1 MLDATAQRASR
12 RPICCRVWTDEG
24 FYGDGEAGIAFDY
37 AAPAG
42 IGMLQ
47 DISRLVIGKDP
58 MRTDELWERMFKVSF
73 WGQGGG
79 PVVFA
84 AISAIDIALMDI
96 KGKVLNVPVY
106 ELLGGKVNDSI
117 RCYASQ
123 LQFGWN
129 EDVGPRGT
137 AKEYADICKYAM
149 EDGYDAVK
157 LDFTLYDRDK
167 KDIPNRD
174 CEGFVSTDF
183 YNMVEERI
191 VAIREA
197 CGNVDIIMENHG
209 RTDVTSGIKLGE
221 LCDKYNFYALEEPC
235 TPLRPEFQKLIS
247 DPEQK
252 EYVYG
257 DSTTLLGKKFAKS
270 QWAALWIFLGCVAI
284 VAVFGA
290 TKGLRPVFGGK
301 AMSMTLIIQMMML
314 TAGALMVIFCRTRA
328 ADVGKSS
335 VFRAGAIAIA
345 AVYGVAWM
353 SDSLFQAHLPE
364 LKQALTGAVTSYP
377 WLYAVVLLVVSKFVN
392 SQAAAV
398 AIILPVAVQVGVPTG
413 IAVSMISACYGYYI
427 LPTYPSDLAA
437 LQFDRSGTTH
447 IGKFVINHSFILP
460 GLIGVITATVVGAI
474 LGYLYGWL

>member
-1 MLDATAQRASR
+1 MIPTIFWIELLVVL
-12 RPICCRVWTDEG
+12 ICL
-24 FYGDGEAGIAFDY
+24 FYGARKGGMALGLISGIGLIVLVFCFHVKPGKPPVDVILTILAVIMGSATLQASGGLDCLLQVAEKALRSHPRLVVYIAPYCAWILTILCGTGHTVYTLLPIIYDVAIKTGIRPERPMAASTIAAQMGIICSPASVALVSAVAILDGHTLPNGQAVNLLTILSVTI
-37 AAPAG
+37 PAG
-42 IGMLQ
+42 FIGVFAEATY
-47 DISRLVIGKDP
+47 SVFRGKD
-58 MRTDELWERMFKVSF
+58 
-73 WGQGGG
+73 
-79 PVVFA
+79 
-84 AISAIDIALMDI
+84 
-96 KGKVLNVPVY
+96 
-106 ELLGGKVNDSI
+106 
-117 RCYASQ
+117 
-123 LQFGWN
+123 
-129 EDVGPRGT
+129 
-137 AKEYADICKYAM
+137 
-149 EDGYDAVK
+149 
-157 LDFTLYDRDK
+157 LD
-167 KDIPNRD
+167 KD
-174 CEGFVSTDF
+174 
-183 YNMVEERI
+183 
-191 VAIREA
+191 
-197 CGNVDIIMENHG
+197 
-209 RTDVTSGIKLGE
+209 
-221 LCDKYNFYALEEPC
+221 
-235 TPLRPEFQKLIS
+235 PEFQKLIS

-290 TKGLRPVFGGK
+290 TKSLRPVFGGK

-364 LKQALTGAVTSYP
+364 LKVALTGAVTSYP

-447 IGKFVINHSFILP
+447 IGKFVINHSFIIP
-460 GLIGVITATVVGAI
+460 GLIGVITATVVGTC